1 MRLQINCIMLQAIAE
16 DRALKTLDTY
26 FSVVEKTGYVKENVL
41 DRFMMYLFL
50 IDFVEFTHDFFT
62 EKDYDIVADALASL
76 FSTGNCMLPYPVFC
90 TNRFTLGRAHYMGT
104 FKVRVTEAEEIID
117 TQKRITED
125 DIFRTV

>member
-1 MRLQINCIMLQAIAE
+1 MWLQIDCVMLQAIAE

-62 EKDYDIVADALASL
+62 EMDYDIVADALASL

-90 TNRFTLGRAHYMGT
+90 TNRATLGRAHYMGT
-104 FKVRVTEAEEIID
+104 LKLRVTEAQRAVD
-117 TQKRITED
+117 GNKRITED
-125 DIFRTV
+125 DNLRTV